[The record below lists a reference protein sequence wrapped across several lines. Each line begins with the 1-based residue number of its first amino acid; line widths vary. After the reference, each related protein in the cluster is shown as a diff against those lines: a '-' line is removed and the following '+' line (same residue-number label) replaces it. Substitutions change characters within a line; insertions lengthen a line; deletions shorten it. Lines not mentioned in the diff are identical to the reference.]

1 MNERF
6 RGSTVL
12 VTGGS
17 RGIGRAVALSFGKEG
32 AKVCVNYQESK
43 DAAEKVCQEIRGLGT
58 EALSAKADVAD
69 AGQVKQMVRKVVDEF
84 KQIDVLVNNAGVLFR
99 GDTFVLDDTKLERMF
114 EVNVRG
120 VLSCTREVAPLMTT
134 KRAGSIINIASI
146 AALGTTAMGTT
157 QYSMTKAAI
166 VTLTK
171 RLALELGEYGIR
183 VNCIAPGFIETDLNR
198 GGRTEEEFGKIVK
211 SYIDKTMLRRI
222 GTPDEIATVA
232 LFLASKEASFVTGQ
246 TITVDGGRTDLLT
259 YSS

>member
-1 MNERF
+1 
-6 RGSTVL
+6 
-12 VTGGS
+12 
-17 RGIGRAVALSFGKEG
+17 
-32 AKVCVNYQESK
+32 
-43 DAAEKVCQEIRGLGT
+43 
-58 EALSAKADVAD
+58 
-69 AGQVKQMVRKVVDEF
+69 
-84 KQIDVLVNNAGVLFR
+84 
-99 GDTFVLDDTKLERMF
+99 
-114 EVNVRG
+114 
-120 VLSCTREVAPLMTT
+120 
-134 KRAGSIINIASI
+134 
-146 AALGTTAMGTT
+146 
-157 QYSMTKAAI
+157 MTKAAI

-232 LFLASKEASFVTGQ
+232 LFLASQEASFVTGQ